1 MSEFARSYAKALVEA
16 APKGEDVAAL
26 LDKAAD
32 VARAIGS
39 DLRMKE
45 FFAAPGVPREVK
57 QKALESLAT
66 RAGLDDFGRRFLALV
81 LANRRLLHL
90 QQILEAA
97 HAELDRVLGVAQAQV
112 RVAAPIAAEEE
123 GRIAAALQRSVGQK
137 VRVRVSVDESI
148 LGGFV
153 ARIGSRVID
162 ASVASAIERFR
173 ERSKQTAGA

>member
-1 MSEFARSYAKALVEA
+1 MNAFARSYARALIES
-16 APKGEDVAAL
+16 APRIEDVSAL
-26 LDKAAD
+26 LDQAGA

-39 DLRMKE
+39 DPRMKE
-45 FFAAPGVPREVK
+45 FFGAPGVPREAK
-57 QKALESLAT
+57 QKALDSLAM
-66 RAGLDDFGRRFLALV
+66 RAGLDDFGRRFLAVV

-90 QQILEAA
+90 HEILEAA

-112 RVAAPIAAEEE
+112 RVAAPIGPEDE
-123 GRIAAALQRSVGQK
+123 GRIATALQRSVARQIRI
-137 VRVRVSVDESI
+137 RVAVDESI

-162 ASVASAIERFR
+162 ASVASAIARFR